1 MAYIQER
8 AYSASMRHVTVV
20 QQPVS
25 PDWMLL
31 RTVSSVMSSVSS
43 LVTELAFMPAFEN
56 VFLRHL
62 AFLMRYIKRLG
73 GELS

>member
-1 MAYIQER
+1 M
-8 AYSASMRHVTVV
+8 V

-31 RTVSSVMSSVSS
+31 QTVSSVMSSVSS

-56 VFLRHL
+56 VFLRRL
-62 AFLMRYIKRLG
+62 AFLMRYIKRFG